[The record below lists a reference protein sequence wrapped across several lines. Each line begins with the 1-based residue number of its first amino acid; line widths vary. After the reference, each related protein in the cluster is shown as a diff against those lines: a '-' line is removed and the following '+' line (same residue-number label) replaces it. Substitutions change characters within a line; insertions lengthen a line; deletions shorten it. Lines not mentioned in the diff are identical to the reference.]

1 MPKYNITIA
10 KEYLKFSAAHFTIF
24 NDHSLEKLHGHNY
37 RLSLR
42 MECRETID
50 GIAVEFKRL
59 KKILQQLCEELDE
72 KVLFPTES
80 PYLKISK
87 IEDHFE
93 IVFAGEGF
101 SKSYRLPCEDV
112 ELLPV
117 SNITAELLAR
127 HLSGAF
133 RKKLEAGWD
142 KAIFGEVEKTVIG
155 FELTVEETDGQ
166 SVGFSWEY

>member
-1 MPKYNITIA
+1 
-10 KEYLKFSAAHFTIF
+10 
-24 NDHSLEKLHGHNY
+24 
-37 RLSLR
+37 
-42 MECRETID
+42 MECREAVG
-50 GIAVEFKRL
+50 GITVEFKRL

-87 IEDHFE
+87 VEEHFE
-93 IVFAGEGF
+93 IVFAGAGF

-133 RKKLEAGWD
+133 RRKLESGWD
-142 KAIFGEVEKTVIG
+142 KTVSGDVEKTVIG
-155 FELTVEETDGQ
+155 FEVIVEETDGQ
-166 SVGFSWEY
+166 SVGYSWEY